1 MIERSSC
8 ALSHLGAAHYTKI
21 DDKMIPYNDKIIFQN
36 ILIYISYIQITLSHT
51 KIYQPLLFNTDDN
64 LILYDDITLYKII
77 LICNFSRL
85 KLPQN
90 LQKITNLVANTIF
103 L

>member
-1 MIERSSC
+1 
-8 ALSHLGAAHYTKI
+8 
-21 DDKMIPYNDKIIFQN
+21 MIPYNDNIIFQN
-36 ILIYISYIQITLSHT
+36 ILFYISYIQITLFHT
-51 KIYQPLLFNTDDN
+51 KIYQILLFNTDDN

-77 LICNFSRL
+77 LIYNFSRL

-90 LQKITNLVANTIF
+90 LHKITNLVANTIF

>member
-1 MIERSSC
+1 
-8 ALSHLGAAHYTKI
+8 
-21 DDKMIPYNDKIIFQN
+21 MIPYNDKIIFQN
-36 ILIYISYIQITLSHT
+36 ILIYISYIQITLFHT
-51 KIYQPLLFNTDDN
+51 KIYQTLLFNTDDN

-77 LICNFSRL
+77 LIYNFSRL

-90 LQKITNLVANTIF
+90 LQKITNLVTNTIF